1 ARPAPPFGEP
11 RPAVVMDK
19 VAEAVEKIRA
29 AGRIAGTLAT
39 LEEIPHWRERGVQFF
54 YVHSDPFL
62 RRGLTAVKSALAS
75 A

>member
-1 ARPAPPFGEP
+1 
-11 RPAVVMDK
+11 PAVVMDK